1 VGGFLG
7 HSLLLGLGLG
17 LTRRRVSVTHR
28 SLQQSMPVAGAGGR
42 RRRLGAADVHVWVAA
57 SDGLLPPPEAL
68 GDELSPGD
76 LAESR
81 RFKFEMH
88 RRRFLATRLLRRRV
102 LADYLGTRPG
112 LLVFHFGAKGKPEL
126 AAMSAGNL
134 SFNETESDGVAVV
147 AVARGR
153 RLGVDIERLHS
164 VPEAESIVSG
174 FGSDLEKHAFASLSP
189 EDRQDLFL
197 RWWTGKEAF
206 VKALGEGLSM
216 PLADFSILVSAGGR
230 VELAGEDGWSLQT
243 LEPAPGYVGALVAE
257 GRRPRLSMRVWE
269 NGSA

>member
-1 VGGFLG
+1 
-7 HSLLLGLGLG
+7 
-17 LTRRRVSVTHR
+17 LTRRMVDATHR
-28 SLQQSMPVAGAGGR
+28 SLQQSVPVAGAGGKQQP
-42 RRRLGAADVHVWVAA
+42 LGPADVHVWVAA

-68 GDELSPGD
+68 GDELSPGE

-81 RFKFEMH
+81 RFKFEVDQ
-88 RRRFLATRLLRRRV
+88 RRFLASRLLRRRV

-112 LLVFHFGAKGKPEL
+112 LLVFHYGAKGKPEL
-126 AAMSAGNL
+126 AAESAGNL
-134 SFNETESDGVAVV
+134 SFNDTESGGLAVV

-153 RLGVDIERLHS
+153 SLGVDIERLRS

-174 FGSDLEKHAFASLSP
+174 FGSDLEKVTFASLSP
-189 EDRQDLFL
+189 QDRQDLFL

-216 PLADFSILVSAGGR
+216 PLANFSILVSAGGR
-230 VELAGEDGWSLQT
+230 VELAGGGDGWSLHT
-243 LEPAPGYVGALVAE
+243 FEPAPGYVGALVAE

-269 NGSA
+269 NRSA